1 MDEELKSSE
10 NEDSDYG
17 EILEDES
24 DASTNSDEEESELE
38 DSVSS
43 LLIKSNNCSDLSADA
58 NADVDAD
65 LAELDASHYDNAF
78 CYDGEHD
85 GFQPPH
91 EDGSDSESASDWD
104 VQSEKE
110 SSAENDF
117 YNGDN
122 DDDDDDD
129 EVYINTNINTVPFV
143 NPDMLSLEK
152 LHSVETAPHSKPE
165 TMEPK
170 PSNPLAS
177 PPAYHFPG
185 PTFQSGPSFLP
196 APPCYEIPPWKIPQS
211 LPPAPHTPYP
221 RFDYADGP
229 FSCKFGSTYQRNFDS
244 SPSTPLRERT
254 PLPPL
259 PKELSSDPDS
269 VSLKRKASEMEAQD
283 AEQQD
288 AQEAEVIGSASQ
300 PDLDSI
306 PRTEVVDAITSALSE
321 SEPSSKR
328 AKTSHSSSK
337 AVASYTAT
345 AVISALLGGLGTIV
359 LLAALPAE
367 YFQ

>member
-24 DASTNSDEEESELE
+24 DDSTNSDKEDSELE
-38 DSVSS
+38 ESVSS
-43 LLIKSNNCSDLSADA
+43 LLIKSNDCSDVSADA
-58 NADVDAD
+58 NADAD

-78 CYDGEHD
+78 PCSDGEHD

-91 EDGSDSESASDWD
+91 EDDSVSDSASDSD
-104 VQSEKE
+104 VLFEKE

-117 YNGDN
+117 YNGDS
-122 DDDDDDD
+122 DDDDDD
-129 EVYINTNINTVPFV
+129 EVYINTNINTSPFV
-143 NPDMLSLEK
+143 NPDVLSLEK
-152 LHSVETAPHSKPE
+152 LHSVDTTPHIKPE

-185 PTFQSGPSFLP
+185 PSFHSGPSFLP
-196 APPCYEIPPWKIPQS
+196 APPCYEINPWRMPQS

-221 RFDYADGP
+221 RFEYADGP
-229 FSCKFGSTYQRNFDS
+229 FSCKLGSTYQRNFDS

-283 AEQQD
+283 VEQQD
-288 AQEAEVIGSASQ
+288 AQEAVVIVSASQ

-306 PRTEVVDAITSALSE
+306 PKTEVVDAITSALSE
-321 SEPSSKR
+321 REPSTKR
-328 AKTSHSSSK
+328 AKTSHSSSN
-337 AVASYTAT
+337 AVAGYTAT